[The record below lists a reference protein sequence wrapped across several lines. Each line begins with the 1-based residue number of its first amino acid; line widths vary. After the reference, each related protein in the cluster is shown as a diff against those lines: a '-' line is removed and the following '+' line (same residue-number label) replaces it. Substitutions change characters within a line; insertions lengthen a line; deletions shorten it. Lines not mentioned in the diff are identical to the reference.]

1 MELREYWTILW
12 RRWWIIAGL
21 VAIVLVGSL
30 VFRSHPAP
38 VYQASMR
45 FTIGVPL
52 ESDSERLTMD
62 PLYSAYLASEYI
74 ADDFA
79 EILRSESFAADVSA
93 RLSAEGIVVPAGAIQ
108 GFTVAE
114 KQHRIL
120 TMQITWPDEAQLR
133 AIAQAAQQTLEED
146 NAKYFKQ
153 LGSEGAEVF
162 VIDSPHVVS
171 LGVSLK
177 DRLDIPIRVGLALL
191 AGVGLAFLLHYV
203 DDTIRDPEEV
213 EALGLNV
220 VGRIPTAGWRERLP
234 WNRRS

>member
-1 MELREYWTILW
+1 MELRDYWRILW
-12 RRWWIIAGL
+12 RRWWIIASL
-21 VAIVLVGSL
+21 VVIVLVASI
-30 VFRSHPAP
+30 VWRSQPAP
-38 VYQASMR
+38 MYQATMR
-45 FTIGVPL
+45 FTIGVAPD
-52 ESDSERLTMD
+52 SDGERLTMD

-93 RLSAEGIVVPAGAIQ
+93 RLAAQGIVVPAGAIQ

-120 TMQITWPDEAQLR
+120 TMQITWPDEGQLQ
-133 AIAQAAQQTLEED
+133 AIAQAARETLQID

-153 LGSEGAEVF
+153 LGSEGAEVY
-162 VIDSPHVVS
+162 VIDSPRIVS

-177 DRLDIPIRVGLALL
+177 DRLDIPIRVVLALL

-203 DDTIRDPEEV
+203 DDTIRDPEDV
-213 EALGLNV
+213 EAMGLNV
-220 VGRIPTAGWRERLP
+220 VGQVPTSGWRERLP
-234 WNRRS
+234 WNRRP